1 MEKEGCSMV
10 VFSDKYTES
19 VRMLQETFHRMGCD
33 AKIVVLEDD
42 GFLPEG
48 TESLYEYFMYRNRR
62 GELVVKDLF
71 YNFLEL
77 PPFWEVRLTG
87 GRGAVFHMGCEKAR
101 ICFREPAENR
111 NVLRVEWHMEDGW
124 VYRTDFYNIYG
135 LRYASAFSDTAGK
148 MNAKVYYSIQNQE
161 KVVEQPGN
169 HIISL
174 LEEGQLKKCFASRA
188 EFIQYYREESGLKEA
203 GILMVQEAESL
214 EDLELAGSGRDY
226 WKRILFS
233 DRGLL
238 DRYIA
243 MGGQNGSL
251 FYGIPEAY
259 RENRAR
265 GEAMILTASD
275 QVEHV
280 EDLIRGLPDMMF
292 HIAANTQVSDRL
304 GRLGELENVRVYP
317 QISGQDL
324 AGLWDIC
331 DFYLDINHYREIYN
345 AVSTAHEKN
354 LVILGFRDTVHR
366 RELMADVCIYDGADW
381 GEMALAIG
389 RLRADSGALQ
399 DTLASQQEQKR
410 KIWSRFMQDL
420 GQGRY

>member
-1 MEKEGCSMV
+1 
-10 VFSDKYTES
+10 
-19 VRMLQETFHRMGCD
+19 
-33 AKIVVLEDD
+33 
-42 GFLPEG
+42 
-48 TESLYEYFMYRNRR
+48 
-62 GELVVKDLF
+62 
-71 YNFLEL
+71 
-77 PPFWEVRLTG
+77 
-87 GRGAVFHMGCEKAR
+87 
-101 ICFREPAENR
+101 
-111 NVLRVEWHMEDGW
+111 
-124 VYRTDFYNIYG
+124 
-135 LRYASAFSDTAGK
+135 
-148 MNAKVYYSIQNQE
+148 
-161 KVVEQPGN
+161 
-169 HIISL
+169 
-174 LEEGQLKKCFASRA
+174 
-188 EFIQYYREESGLKEA
+188 
-203 GILMVQEAESL
+203 
-214 EDLELAGSGRDY
+214 
-226 WKRILFS
+226 
-233 DRGLL
+233 
-238 DRYIA
+238 
-243 MGGQNGSL
+243 
-251 FYGIPEAY
+251 
-259 RENRAR
+259 
-265 GEAMILTASD
+265 MILTASD

-304 GRLGELENVRVYP
+304 GRLAELENVRVYP

-354 LVILGFRDTVHR
+354 LVILGFRDTVHH

>member
-1 MEKEGCSMV
+1 
-10 VFSDKYTES
+10 
-19 VRMLQETFHRMGCD
+19 MGCD

-124 VYRTDFYNIYG
+124 VYRTDFYNRYG

-148 MNAKVYYSIQNQE
+148 MNAKVYYSTQNQE

-188 EFIQYYREESGLKEA
+188 EFIQYYIS
-203 GILMVQEAESL
+203 
-214 EDLELAGSGRDY
+214 
-226 WKRILFS
+226 
-233 DRGLL
+233 
-238 DRYIA
+238 
-243 MGGQNGSL
+243 
-251 FYGIPEAY
+251 
-259 RENRAR
+259 
-265 GEAMILTASD
+265 
-275 QVEHV
+275 
-280 EDLIRGLPDMMF
+280 
-292 HIAANTQVSDRL
+292 TQ
-304 GRLGELENVRVYP
+304 RV
-317 QISGQDL
+317 
-324 AGLWDIC
+324 
-331 DFYLDINHYREIYN
+331 
-345 AVSTAHEKN
+345 T
-354 LVILGFRDTVHR
+354 
-366 RELMADVCIYDGADW
+366 
-381 GEMALAIG
+381 
-389 RLRADSGALQ
+389 
-399 DTLASQQEQKR
+399 
-410 KIWSRFMQDL
+410 
-420 GQGRY
+420 